1 MTSNTSTNELITSIE
16 RRKPTIQ
23 LTLFPCE
30 STHFIL
36 LNVKISNEVKIGF
49 LAAVGIF
56 LFVFGVNYLQGTNIL
71 GASTYVYARY
81 KDVNGLAISAP
92 VRVNGLQVGAVT
104 DVYME
109 EVEGVA
115 TGDIIAVISLN
126 RGIKVPKT
134 AVAKIVQLGLMSGPE
149 VQLAFI
155 KGCSGPDCLANNDYV
170 MGANPVSYV
179 GGMKNEMAPML
190 GQLKGGVS
198 DVLDIAIAKLD
209 STLAGNA
216 SAAQTKALSES
227 MTNLRATLANL
238 AATTRTMD
246 NVLGKSSG
254 DLTGTIHNINLLTK
268 NLADNNAKVTAVLAN
283 VEQLTNT
290 LNAETMTKI
299 NGAVTNLDKTIAG
312 LQGTL
317 KGVDG
322 TLANVNTLL
331 ESAKSGEGLIG
342 KLMSDKAFAQ
352 KLEKTINDAQ
362 LLLEDIRLHPERY
375 RTVLSG
381 KKKPYQAPASN

>member
-1 MTSNTSTNELITSIE
+1 
-16 RRKPTIQ
+16 
-23 LTLFPCE
+23 
-30 STHFIL
+30 
-36 LNVKISNEVKIGF
+36 
-49 LAAVGIF
+49 
-56 LFVFGVNYLQGTNIL
+56 
-71 GASTYVYARY
+71 
-81 KDVNGLAISAP
+81 
-92 VRVNGLQVGAVT
+92 
-104 DVYME
+104 ME
-109 EVEGVA
+109 
-115 TGDIIAVISLN
+115 
-126 RGIKVPKT
+126 
-134 AVAKIVQLGLMSGPE
+134 
-149 VQLAFI
+149 
-155 KGCSGPDCLANNDYV
+155 
-170 MGANPVSYV
+170 
-179 GGMKNEMAPML
+179 PML
-190 GQLKGGVS
+190 GKVKGGVS

-216 SAAQTKALSES
+216 SAAHTKALSES

-238 AATTRTMD
+238 SATTKTMD

-254 DLTGTIHNINLLTK
+254 DLTGTIHNINLLTQ

-283 VEQLTNT
+283 VENLTNT